1 MSIDIEQVAKL
12 ANKALGVGG
21 AIGAAIVDYER
32 DIVLAAV
39 GDGRHL
45 DVATAALGSAAV
57 VRAELASVERLGLDD
72 RVEDVLVVLDHQYH
86 LVRPAAAG
94 RGGRSSLCLFVALD
108 RSHASLAIARGELAA
123 IAREVSGCAAS
134 EPAERPPVVPA

>member
-12 ANKALGVGG
+12 AHRALGVGG

-32 DIVLAAV
+32 DTVLAAV
-39 GDGRHL
+39 GGTRHP
-45 DVATAALGSAAV
+45 AV
-57 VRAELASVERLGLDD
+57 VRAELASVERFGLDD
-72 RVEDVLVVLDHQYH
+72 GVEDVLVVLDHQYH

-108 RSHASLAIARGELAA
+108 RSHASLAIARGEVAA